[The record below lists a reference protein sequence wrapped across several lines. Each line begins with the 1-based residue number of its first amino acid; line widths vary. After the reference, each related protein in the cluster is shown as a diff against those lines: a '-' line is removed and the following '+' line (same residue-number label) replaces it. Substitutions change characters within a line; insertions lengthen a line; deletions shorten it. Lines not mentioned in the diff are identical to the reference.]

1 MEKGLG
7 RLLRLKMK
15 MSPILSQLGALF
27 GMQDFNADTL
37 TAKLEDMLSII
48 RQVNEQF
55 RNPVSNYINNFITN
69 RDKKYFTKIVNLLS
83 SGTHAKRVHIPN

>member
-1 MEKGLG
+1 
-7 RLLRLKMK
+7 MK

-27 GMQDFNADTL
+27 GMADFNADTL

-55 RNPVSNYINNFITN
+55 RNPVCSEY
-69 RDKKYFTKIVNLLS
+69 
-83 SGTHAKRVHIPN
+83 